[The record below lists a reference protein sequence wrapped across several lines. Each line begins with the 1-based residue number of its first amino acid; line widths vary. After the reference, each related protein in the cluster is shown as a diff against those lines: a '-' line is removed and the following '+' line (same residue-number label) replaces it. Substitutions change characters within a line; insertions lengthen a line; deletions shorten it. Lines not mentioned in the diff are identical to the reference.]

1 MTEITLPYHL
11 FIPTLIC
18 IGILILMIFNYKS
31 LLKNKRYR
39 WLWICFALF
48 LVLYIFIVG
57 SATILDIYY
66 QWDLNRYDYD
76 KDGFF
81 AGEEITQEQQV
92 AMQKLTNDLGRNLTF
107 ITGFMFSIII
117 SVAVY
122 ISGIIL
128 NKAKQSSYS

>member
-66 QWDLNRYDYD
+66 QWDLNRYDSD